1 MSTVKK
7 LVDIRVSSA
16 RKQIDNVLDFIKTPK
31 GLFETVDTAVK
42 TFRQANREMVE
53 TIGLRVPLKTQR
65 KLFRR

>member
-16 RKQIDNVLDFIKTPK
+16 RKQLNNLTEFITTPK
-31 GLFETVDTAVK
+31 GIFETVDTAVK

-53 TIGLRVPLKTQR
+53 AIGLRVPFKAQR
-65 KLFRR
+65 KLFGR